1 MPLDP
6 KCRILLDVL
15 SPPGARRLEE
25 SSVAEAREMMDRLA
39 AMRAGGAVPSYPGTI
54 RDREIPG
61 PHGPIPVRVYAP
73 ESTGPHPLLAYFHGG
88 GWVLGSVSTADVA
101 CRALAA
107 ATGCV
112 LVSVDYRLAPEHE
125 FPVPLDDC
133 TAAVRWLA
141 EHAAEVDADP
151 TRIAVGGDSAG
162 GNLSAAVALRLR
174 DEGGPRLAHQLL
186 VYPVTDAS
194 FGTRSYR
201 ENGEGYFLTRAGME
215 WFWGHYLP
223 GPEQAANPLASP
235 LRAPDLRGLP
245 PATVITA
252 EFDPL
257 RDEGEAY
264 AERLREAGVPT
275 RLTRYDGVIHGFFG
289 MVDTLD
295 QADEAIREAAAALRA
310 SFGTAA

>member
-6 KCRILLDVL
+6 KCKILLDVL

-39 AMRAGGAVPSYPGTI
+39 AMRAGGEVPAYPGTI
-54 RDREIPG
+54 RDRQIPG
-61 PHGPIPVRVYAP
+61 PHGPIPVRIYAP
-73 ESTGPHPLLAYFHGG
+73 ESKGPHPLLAYFHGG
-88 GWVLGSVSTADVA
+88 GWVLGSVATADVA

-151 TRIAVGGDSAG
+151 ARIAVGGDSAG

-174 DEGGPRLAHQLL
+174 DEGGPRLAHQML

-194 FGTRSYR
+194 FETRSYR

-215 WFWGHYLP
+215 WFWNHYLP
-223 GPEQAANPLASP
+223 GPADAANPLASP

-264 AERLREAGVPT
+264 AERLREAGVPV

>member
-25 SSVAEAREMMDRLA
+25 SSVEEARAMMARLA
-39 AMRAGGAVPSYPGTI
+39 AMRAGGAVPAYPGTI
-54 RDREIPG
+54 VDREIPG
-61 PHGPIPVRVYAP
+61 PHGPIPVRLYSP
-73 ESTGPHPLLAYFHGG
+73 PSGGPHPLLVYFHGG
-88 GWVLGSVSTADVA
+88 GWVLGSVDTADVA

-107 ATGCV
+107 ATGC
-112 LVSVDYRLAPEHE
+112 LLASVDYRLAPEHK

-133 TAAVRWLA
+133 TAAVRWLV
-141 EHAAEVDADP
+141 EHAGEIGVDP
-151 TRIAVGGDSAG
+151 SRVAVGGDSAG

-174 DEGGPRLAHQLL
+174 DEGGPALAHQLL

-194 FGTRSYR
+194 FGTASYR

-223 GPEQAANPLASP
+223 GPGHADDPLASP
-235 LRAPDLRGLP
+235 LRSGDLGGLP

-264 AERLREAGVPT
+264 AARLQEAGVPT

-295 QADEAIREAAAALRA
+295 QANEAIFEAAAALRA
-310 SFGTAA
+310 AFGTRP

>member
-25 SSVAEAREMMDRLA
+25 SSVEEARAMMARLA
-39 AMRAGGAVPSYPGTI
+39 SMRAGGAVPAFPGTI
-54 RDREIPG
+54 SDREIPG
-61 PHGPIPVRVYAP
+61 PHGPIPVRVYSPASGDP
-73 ESTGPHPLLAYFHGG
+73 RPLLVYLHGG
-88 GWVLGSVSTADVA
+88 GWVLGSVDTADVA

-107 ATGCV
+107 AAGCV
-112 LVSVDYRLAPEHE
+112 LVSVDYRLAPEHK

-133 TAAVRWLA
+133 VAAVRWLA
-141 EHAAEVDADP
+141 ANAAEVGADP
-151 TRIAVGGDSAG
+151 ARIAVGGDSAG

-194 FGTRSYR
+194 FETTSYR
-201 ENGEGYFLTRAGME
+201 DNGEGYFLTRPGME
-215 WFWGHYLP
+215 WFWNHYLP
-223 GPEQAANPLASP
+223 SPERARDPFASP
-235 LRAPDLRGLP
+235 LRAPDLGGLP
-245 PATVITA
+245 SATVITA
-252 EFDPL
+252 EYDPL

-295 QADEAIREAAAALRA
+295 QANEAVREAAAALRKA
-310 SFGTAA
+310 FDEVG